1 MIVLW
6 WCTANNRLFEL
17 AVHNHLSLSL
27 PLSFSS
33 PSYFPS
39 FSKQA
44 KRKTKLGF
52 ADRDPVQDAGPTL
65 ALEAA
70 FRTELELLRRGALR
84 QDVEEIV
91 SEQTKLACTTGFLKA
106 NLQLR
111 LSLSTG
117 ITLSHG
123 GWADYN
129 AKMNVA
135 LPQTTEPNRKFCSV
149 RGRSNR
155 TFGWIFGKMRHYF
168 STLAPGRGPFPSK
181 FPKSGLQNLP
191 NIGNA
196 SAFPIIMRKKKFDFA
211 PEAPASST
219 VGVNSRFSRF
229 QFSAFWSNGLASS
242 VFIFAPIF
250 LRFFLF
256 LSSMQWLQ
264 YFVTDFLISTGEK
277 RYAPS
282 KPTGWGKTAFLEVFL
297 PYISTSRAK
306 LKYL

>member
-44 KRKTKLGF
+44 KRKTKLRF
-52 ADRDPVQDAGPTL
+52 ADRDPVQDAGLTL

-70 FRTELELLRRGALR
+70 FRTELELLRRGALW
-84 QDVEEIV
+84 QDMEEIV

-106 NLQLR
+106 NLQPLASPDHEFK
-111 LSLSTG
+111 SLSTG

-129 AKMNVA
+129 AEMNVA

-155 TFGWIFGKMRHYF
+155 TFGWIFGKLRHYF

-181 FPKSGLQNLP
+181 FPKFGLQNLP
-191 NIGNA
+191 
-196 SAFPIIMRKKKFDFA
+196 IISM
-211 PEAPASST
+211 SS
-219 VGVNSRFSRF
+219 FH
-229 QFSAFWSNGLASS
+229 FWHWSPPPLS
-242 VFIFAPIF
+242 
-250 LRFFLF
+250 LFFCLF
-256 LSSMQWLQ
+256 
-264 YFVTDFLISTGEK
+264 T
-277 RYAPS
+277 
-282 KPTGWGKTAFLEVFL
+282 FL
-297 PYISTSRAK
+297 PLQWVYIFFIS
-306 LKYL
+306 